1 MSNQMVSGNASRI
14 LKDLT
19 SIDEDAD
26 ILYDLIA
33 SVDDLVPDSHIKE
46 ITNCID
52 RVRCGI
58 ESLGRG
64 LNIRKEW
71 VVQEEDKSD
80 ADALQAM
87 INAANEYTRESDR
100 QMEEE
105 RKERESDPYMPN
117 NLEEARAMAIKF
129 RGARTIL
136 SDDLWKL
143 LRNTYQ
149 AKVDDLD
156 QVMEEEEIKED
167 VLHRTA
173 FEKAVLELIAEGIIT
188 GKEIIGRITEII

>member
-1 MSNQMVSGNASRI
+1 MVSGNASRI